1 MLIQEK
7 FSKNKDNSV
16 LIAVDIWLYARPT
29 VLEDFDLAPNFMVR
43 QWDFGWSDWGWVKR
57 EKNLSQLDAE
67 VKVIQLVEMIGWLM
81 QIEVSL
87 EKIKDG
93 YEYPNKLA
101 ES

>member
-7 FSKNKDNSV
+7 FNKNKDNSV
-16 LIAVDIWLYARPT
+16 LIAVDVWLYARPT

-57 EKNLSQLDAE
+57 EKDLWQLDAE
-67 VKVIQLVEMIGWLM
+67 VKVMQLVEMIGPLM

-93 YEYPNKLA
+93 YEHPNKLA
-101 ES
+101 GS

>member
-16 LIAVDIWLYARPT
+16 LIAVDVWLYTRPT

-57 EKNLSQLDAE
+57 EDLWQLDAE
-67 VKVIQLVEMIGWLM
+67 VKVMQLVEMIGSLM

-87 EKIKDG
+87 EKIIDG
-93 YEYPNKLA
+93 YEHPNKLA
-101 ES
+101 GS